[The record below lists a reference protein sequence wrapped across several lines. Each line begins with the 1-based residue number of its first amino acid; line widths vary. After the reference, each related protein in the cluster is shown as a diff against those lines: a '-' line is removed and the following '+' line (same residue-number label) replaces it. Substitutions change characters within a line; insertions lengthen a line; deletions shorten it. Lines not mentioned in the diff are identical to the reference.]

1 MSKCIHGID
10 LTEEYCDQGQCLTWQ
25 LQNVPHL
32 VPKAHGGLLDPKPEG
47 GLLDPKPEDPFEDI
61 AKRLLARAD
70 AYEAPFGEDKAAFLQ
85 SNSYAIVTT
94 LREIA
99 FVLRSRTSDD
109 LDST

>member
-32 VPKAHGGLLDPKPEG
+32 VPKAHG